1 MLHGKEKKI
10 DYKIW
15 LLGQPW
21 DREANVN
28 VSIAGLMLTSS
39 MVGGSERTWLMLVCL
54 HLILEG

>member
-39 MVGGSERTWLMLVCL
+39 MVGGSERTWLMLSL
-54 HLILEG
+54 SSFDT